1 MKPAIFA
8 AAFAITSCTAL
19 AQAPTPTPTATPSP
33 LPAARIFVPDG
44 QLVSSPIKV
53 YVTPLNLDS
62 PNSPTLRLV
71 PLQHWNGG
79 QITDV
84 PKCELVL
91 VAPNQF
97 WTETIAGQAVQRQG
111 TLLIFDARKSFS
123 IQRFKSTSR
132 ATPILTWS
140 NPNDT
145 KSEPKLVGE
154 PIYLGNFGPAVVWTL
169 ATIVAMLL
177 LIRGMVKKTKP
188 SVLYL
193 VSGPDDYMSLWRT
206 QLAAWTIAVGSL
218 VFLFGII
225 QLRVPRIPESLVA
238 LMGLSVATGGLS
250 AVADRTKEQKS
261 RNPPSAQSTQTAA
274 PPANGGATSSS
285 TPATAPGTPGADAA
299 TTAST
304 PAAAP
309 PAPTL
314 APPKA
319 AKPQLSHL
327 ISTYDPHI
335 KAVVLSIPKAQ
346 MVFWT
351 GVILILFV
359 LKSWLNGELWEVP
372 WEMVTLTGVSQ
383 AGYIADKAVETAK
396 I

>member
-1 MKPAIFA
+1 MKPPIFA
-8 AAFAITSCTAL
+8 AALAIMSSAAL
-19 AQAPTPTPTATPSP
+19 AQTPTPTS
-33 LPAARIFVPDG
+33 AARMFVPDG

-53 YVTPLNLDS
+53 YVTPLNLDNANA
-62 PNSPTLRLV
+62 PILRLV

-79 QITDV
+79 EITDV
-84 PKCELVL
+84 PKCELIL
-91 VAPNQF
+91 VAPNQM
-97 WTETIAGQAVQRQG
+97 WTETIAGQPVQRQG
-111 TLLIFDARKSFS
+111 TLLILDARKSFS
-123 IQRFKSTSR
+123 IPKFKSTSR
-132 ATPILTWS
+132 ATPILTWTD
-140 NPNDT
+140 PNAP

-154 PIYLGNFGPAVVWTL
+154 PIYLGNFWPAVVWTL

-177 LIRGMVKKTKP
+177 LLRWMARKSKP
-188 SVLYL
+188 SALYL
-193 VSGPDDYMSLWRT
+193 VSGPDNYMSLWRT
-206 QLAAWTIAVGSL
+206 QLAAWTIAVGSM

-261 RNPPSAQSTQTAA
+261 RQALAA
-274 PPANGGATSSS
+274 PAA
-285 TPATAPGTPGADAA
+285 PATATP
-299 TTAST
+299 T
-304 PAAAP
+304 PAVAP
-309 PAPTL
+309 PL
-314 APPKA
+314 APPPA

-327 ISTYDPHI
+327 ISSYDPHI

-351 GVILILFV
+351 GIILILFV